1 MLKKYVVSWCDKM
14 DQRLIDFIKKHVEI
28 GSDIL
33 MVKELL
39 LNAGH
44 DIYIVEE
51 HINHVLRDKKVKEFI
66 VKHVKIGTDIERI
79 KQALLDA
86 GYDIK
91 IVEEHIEH
99 ALKLKKKIR
108 NINILLAVSL
118 LTLFL
123 ILVIGFFYIFNFDKE
138 TKSIEQ
144 NVQTFDTNE
153 YQKNLE
159 IFNQALIDKN
169 ISICEEIN
177 DIDLSNECKSKLQQR
192 QNQNNNQSCDET
204 CVNKQFLNNALI
216 SRNSSYCLEITNP
229 AMKNQCEQILR
240 GE

>member
-1 MLKKYVVSWCDKM
+1 MLQIVYLNLMLKKYVVSWCDKM

-118 LTLFL
+118 LTLFSKTLFLAPKDGRKIWLLTKTTQSSLGLICPSAL
-123 ILVIGFFYIFNFDKE
+123 ILIISSFSSITIM
-138 TKSIEQ
+138 TKKWAFCYTPLEIIEQ
-144 NVQTFDTNE
+144 KRILNDFLDIFYP
-153 YQKNLE
+153 YQ
-159 IFNQALIDKN
+159 I
-169 ISICEEIN
+169 
-177 DIDLSNECKSKLQQR
+177 
-192 QNQNNNQSCDET
+192 
-204 CVNKQFLNNALI
+204 
-216 SRNSSYCLEITNP
+216 
-229 AMKNQCEQILR
+229 
-240 GE
+240 